1 MNKTDD
7 SSRLDGSNEP
17 FAEHEWSLS
26 VRRLLPK
33 DFPQRLVRLKEASGL
48 TWAGMARAIGVD
60 PKQLLRWRKGAEPCG
75 GAYHSLVRFAA
86 QIPGGLEILMGEGF
100 QGFQMTFFTE
110 GS

>member
-7 SSRLDGSNEP
+7 SRPGGNIEP
-17 FAEHEWSLS
+17 FAEYEWSLS

-33 DFPQRLVRLKEASGL
+33 DFPERLVRLKEASGL

-60 PKQLLRWRKGAEPCG
+60 PKHLRDWRKGAQPSG
-75 GAYHSLVRFAA
+75 GAHHSLVRFAA
-86 QIPGGLEILMGEGF
+86 QVPGGLQILMGEGF

-110 GS
+110 DN